1 MAKDREACGRCSASV
16 AVESVTA
23 DRDADERAERDPF
36 GEERIEVEER
46 ELRTLSPDG
55 WIARV
60 SSRLDEAAQRITW
73 GR

>member
-16 AVESVTA
+16 VVESATA
-23 DRDADERAERDPF
+23 ERDPDERAERDPF

-46 ELRTLSPDG
+46 QLRTLSPDG

-60 SSRLDEAAQRITW
+60 SSRLDDAVGRFTW
-73 GR
+73 RQ